1 MTCSDIYKRL
11 KLSGEQGIKN
21 GECIM
26 NKAINLQDVFLNQCR
41 KGKIAVTIILTNGFQ
56 FKGLVRGF
64 DNYVAIFDC
73 DGKQQLVYKHA
84 ISTIIPSKSV
94 SILDTAEKSE

>member
-1 MTCSDIYKRL
+1 M
-11 KLSGEQGIKN
+11 
-21 GECIM
+21 M

>member
-1 MTCSDIYKRL
+1 MLHKTAKV
-11 KLSGEQGIKN
+11 KKN

-94 SILDTAEKSE
+94 SILDTAEKAD